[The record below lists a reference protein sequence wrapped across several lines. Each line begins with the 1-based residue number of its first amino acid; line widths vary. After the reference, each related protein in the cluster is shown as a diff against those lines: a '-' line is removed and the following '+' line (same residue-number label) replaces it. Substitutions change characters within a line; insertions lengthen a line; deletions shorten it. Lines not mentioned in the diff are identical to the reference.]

1 MAVKAD
7 HVADVGLPY
16 PPDAGR
22 GIVPVVLQAV
32 GGRPRPDQGLHLGV
46 ICLGDEFEGHLFG
59 HHPPQGV
66 VFGDDEGQLPVF
78 DPVLHQ
84 QLGDVVSR
92 TSDVVIAAPLA
103 AVDLEE
109 LVLAVPAVVLDVK
122 VGEAGVMQLLQ
133 QLFDLQGKG
142 LVVLGDDDGVV
153 ADAVG
158 GVLLQQH
165 MAQAHQLHLAAAVG
179 VVGHHP
185 HVGVVSGD
193 ELLDH
198 HMVGVAGG
206 VHQVQSMEQL
216 LPGLTDEDLLHPLE
230 FVLPVGHAVGRL
242 GHIGGAEGQGE
253 VVAHGAVVDK
263 GGRVVDAVLVAQLV
277 EVLLVDEAVQQ
288 GAVDVGGH
296 HVSGKLVLQVGAQL
310 HIAVPAAQDDDGLV
324 GELQGHLLYIGEEDG
339 GVLIV
344 GAGAVVDD
352 GAEGTGEGVE
362 LAEGHALH
370 PIGLVKGTGHTVNI
384 DIAAE
389 EQRLKRHRSGH
400 SKHLFLEIAGRITG
414 TGGHSPGRTWG
425 PGRRRPHLRRSTSD
439 R

>member
-1 MAVKAD
+1 M
-7 HVADVGLPY
+7 P
-16 PPDAGR
+16 
-22 GIVPVVLQAV
+22 
-32 GGRPRPDQGLHLGV
+32 
-46 ICLGDEFEGHLFG
+46 CW
-59 HHPPQGV
+59 
-66 VFGDDEGQLPVF
+66 
-78 DPVLHQ
+78 
-84 QLGDVVSR
+84 
-92 TSDVVIAAPLA
+92 
-103 AVDLEE
+103 
-109 LVLAVPAVVLDVK
+109 
-122 VGEAGVMQLLQ
+122 
-133 QLFDLQGKG
+133 
-142 LVVLGDDDGVV
+142 
-153 ADAVG
+153 
-158 GVLLQQH
+158 
-165 MAQAHQLHLAAAVG
+165 
-179 VVGHHP
+179 
-185 HVGVVSGD
+185 
-193 ELLDH
+193 
-198 HMVGVAGG
+198 
-206 VHQVQSMEQL
+206 
-216 LPGLTDEDLLHPLE
+216 
-230 FVLPVGHAVGRL
+230 
-242 GHIGGAEGQGE
+242 
-253 VVAHGAVVDK
+253 
-263 GGRVVDAVLVAQLV
+263 VAQLV

-389 EQRLKRHRSGH
+389 EQRLKRHGSGH